1 MESIRQW
8 FQDWSDACEY
18 AKECVPDF
26 SFLSSFVIG
35 EPYTALLSILGACWL
50 LWAFNERSIRRS
62 AALRRQMTRA
72 AASAGARDAA
82 LQEMPPLPGKEEKLA
97 A

>member
-1 MESIRQW
+1 MESVRQW

-26 SFLSSFVIG
+26 SFLSSFALG
-35 EPYTALLSILGACWL
+35 EPYTALLSVLGACWL

-62 AALRRQMTRA
+62 AALRQLLTHG
-72 AASAGARDAA
+72 AASAGAHDAA
-82 LQEMPPLPGKEEKLA
+82 PLAADDPACKEEKLA